1 MALTLNTISSYQRGS
16 YPFPRDE
23 ISTDDKTIEW
33 GIQWCEAMYAAW
45 ITDRTGVPYSQLD
58 EYYNLRRYG
67 AGNQDVYKYQ
77 KILLAN
83 DGEGESGLEGYLNI
97 DWEIFSVMPKFKHII
112 RGMFENQE
120 HDIVA
125 SAVDEKSTREKNKAE
140 MDKWFKGRFKPL
152 LDQMDKINGTQR
164 TPEWV
169 PENVDELDLYRT
181 TGGFKLAK
189 EAEIEEA
196 LQYSFYISDWKETKR
211 KMLDDF
217 VDCNI
222 AACKDYTDI
231 YTRKAKVRYV
241 DPMNLIIQYSRHWDS
256 RNSEYGGELIKETIS
271 NIRKNTEIPE
281 DELRNLAQFYSG
293 RNTNQNLQSWTVED
307 LRIENGGW
315 KYDNF
320 LIDIMDCE
328 WFSVNSK
335 FFTRRLNDR
344 GETRVYE
351 EKWGKIF
358 DTQRKKTKKHTYKVV
373 YRNKWI
379 VGTKFSYDFGLQYDT
394 PRPGKKEVELS
405 FKFYKLPGRSM
416 VSLSIPN
423 LDQMQLTWLK
433 LQNALAMSANSGIA
447 IEYSTLQNM
456 KLGGSKMEPLEILA
470 IRRDTGDL
478 IYKTTTHQGRPNVP
492 GGYKP
497 IQELVGGIGPQLQEY
512 IALFELNLEFIRDL
526 TGISR
531 VADASTPD
539 PNQSVGGTEI
549 AMAATH
555 NALQPIYTGY
565 IRLKEKVARTL
576 AIRIQSL
583 IKHDKQA
590 YKGYMPVLGEAG
602 VKIISVGADA
612 IDTDWEI
619 MIQAKPT
626 QQRKSIILESAMKA
640 MQPDK
645 DGHIGLEEQDF
656 LMIERMLEQGNL
668 KPAEMFLA
676 YRSRKNKDR
685 QIQVQ
690 RENMQLDQQGQVQAV
705 QAKMQADQQTAQ
717 FDNELKKDFETHK
730 AMLEDGNN
738 QREHERKLQQ
748 IGAESALQPTE
759 QETLT
764 AERT

>member
-23 ISTDDKTIEW
+23 ISTDEKKIEW
-33 GIQWCEAMYAAW
+33 GIKWCEAMYAAW
-45 ITDRTGVPYSQLD
+45 VTDRTGVPYSQLD

-125 SAVDEKSTREKNKAE
+125 SAVDEKSVNQKNKDE
-140 MDKWFKGRFKPL
+140 LHKWFNGRFKPL
-152 LDQMDKINGTQR
+152 LDQMDRINETQR
-164 TPEWV
+164 TPEWT
-169 PENVDELDLYRT
+169 PENVDELELYKM

-211 KMLDDF
+211 KILDDF
-217 VDCNI
+217 VDLNI
-222 AACKDYTDI
+222 AACKDYTDL
-231 YTRKAKVRYV
+231 YTRKAKTRYV
-241 DPMNLIIQYSRHWDS
+241 DPMNLIIQYSRHWDH

-271 NIRKNTEIPE
+271 NLRKNTDIPE
-281 DELRNLAQFYSG
+281 DELRNLAQFYNG

-320 LIDIMDCE
+320 LLDVMDAE

-335 FFTRRLNDR
+335 YFTKRMNDR
-344 GETRVYE
+344 GESYLYE
-351 EKWGKIF
+351 EKWGKVY
-358 DTQRKKTKKHTYKVV
+358 DTERKKTKKNVFKVV
-373 YRNKWI
+373 YRCKWV
-379 VGTKFSYDFGLQYDT
+379 VGTKFAYDFGLQYDV

-405 FKFYKLPGRSM
+405 YKFYKLPGRSL

-423 LDQMQLTWLK
+423 LDQICLTWLK
-433 LQNALAMSANSGIA
+433 LQNSLAMSANSGIA

-456 KLGGSKMEPLEILA
+456 KLGGDKMEPLEILA

-497 IQELVGGIGPQLQEY
+497 IQELVGGIGPQLEEY
-512 IALFELNLEFIRDL
+512 MRLFEMNLEFIRDL

-549 AMAATH
+549 AIAATH
-555 NALQPIYTGY
+555 NALQPIYSGY
-565 IRLKEKVARTL
+565 IRLKEQVARTL

-583 IKHDKQA
+583 VKHDKKA
-590 YKGYMPVLGEAG
+590 YKGYMPVLGKAG
-602 VKIISVGADA
+602 VKIISVGADV
-612 IDTDWEI
+612 IDTDWSI

-626 QQRKSIILESAMKA
+626 QQRKNMILESAMKA

-645 DGHIGLEEQDF
+645 DGFTGLEEQDF
-656 LMIERMLEQGNL
+656 LMLERMLENGNL
-668 KPAEMFLA
+668 KAAEMFLA
-676 YRSRKNKDR
+676 YRSRKNKQR
-685 QIQVQ
+685 QMQLQ
-690 RENMQLDQQGQVQAV
+690 RENMQIDSDNQQQIATVKGDQER
-705 QAKMQADQQTAQ
+705 QTKQ

-730 AMLEDGNN
+730 ATLEDQNN
-738 QREHERKLQQ
+738 ENEHQRKLQQ
-748 IGAESALQPTE
+748 IGAENAFKATE
-759 QETLT
+759 EQTLT

>member
-416 VSLSIPN
+416 VSLSIPL